1 MNSLYSRNLSGIQTC
16 GIKHKYPVTNGT
28 NTLTTLDNNSLCDNI
43 SDLLTDCFYTNYLTK
58 YMTYEV
64 LCCLYEESTISLYYQ
79 INKERIFM
87 ARVSHWHGAPV
98 LGAKPTTI
106 IFKSNIMYL
115 DIIGCGY
122 NNVPKSKSLK
132 QMI

>member
-1 MNSLYSRNLSGIQTC
+1 M
-16 GIKHKYPVTNGT
+16 K
-28 NTLTTLDNNSLCDNI
+28 
-43 SDLLTDCFYTNYLTK
+43 CFVV
-58 YMTYEV
+58 YEK
-64 LCCLYEESTISLYYQ
+64 STISLYYQ

-106 IFKSNIMYL
+106 IFKPSIIYL
-115 DIIGCGY
+115 DMLGCSY